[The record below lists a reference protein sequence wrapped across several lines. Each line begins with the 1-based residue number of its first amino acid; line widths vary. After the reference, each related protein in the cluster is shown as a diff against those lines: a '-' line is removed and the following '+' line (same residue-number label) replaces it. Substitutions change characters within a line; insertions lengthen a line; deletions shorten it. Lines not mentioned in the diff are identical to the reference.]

1 MSASAVRAVDVRKS
15 YGKGS
20 TAVTALAG
28 VTMEVTS
35 GEFAAV
41 MGPSGS
47 GKSTLMHCLAGLDTV
62 DSGEI
67 WVGDTALAGLGDKKL
82 TALRRDRVGFV
93 FQQYNLLPTLTA
105 KENILLPLDIA
116 GTKPDELWFDEVVAA
131 VGLADRLGHRPAE
144 LSGGQQ
150 QRVACA
156 RALVTRPAVVFAD
169 EPTGNLDSS
178 AAPRC

>member
-1 MSASAVRAVDVRKS
+1 MSARAVRAVDVRKS

-62 DSGEI
+62 DSGQI

-82 TALRRDRVGFV
+82 TALR
-93 FQQYNLLPTLTA
+93 
-105 KENILLPLDIA
+105 
-116 GTKPDELWFDEVVAA
+116 
-131 VGLADRLGHRPAE
+131 
-144 LSGGQQ
+144 
-150 QRVACA
+150 
-156 RALVTRPAVVFAD
+156 
-169 EPTGNLDSS
+169 
-178 AAPRC
+178 